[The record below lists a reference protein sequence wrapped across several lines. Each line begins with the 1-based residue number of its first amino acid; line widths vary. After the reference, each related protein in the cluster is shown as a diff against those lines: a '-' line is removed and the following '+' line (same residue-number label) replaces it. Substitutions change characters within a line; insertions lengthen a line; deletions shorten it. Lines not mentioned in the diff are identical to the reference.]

1 MEKIGSIWEYRAVFP
16 QTPTLNPGQN
26 LVVEPTLQFL

>member
-1 MEKIGSIWEYRAVFP
+1 MENIGSIWEYSP
-16 QTPTLNPGQN
+16 YPTPNPGQN